1 METTQQL
8 RKKQISDGYDN
19 LDGSQGL
26 FNKSFNV
33 SVGLHTT
40 MKRKLCEGKQT
51 QSCQGFGCWGKRG

>member
-26 FNKSFNV
+26 FSKSFNV

-40 MKRKLCEGKQT
+40 MKKKIV
-51 QSCQGFGCWGKRG
+51 